1 MMFTRI
7 VLGRLSSAFMLLA
20 LYAAPL
26 ALAKDLT
33 LADLFQSDRVI
44 EVNITVASEDW
55 ETLRG
60 QARDFADA
68 LGEDRR
74 LGPLPSPYSYVNA
87 DVTIDGTTFSG
98 VGIRKKGFI
107 GSQSRSRPSLKLKLD
122 FTDKKQQIEGRRV
135 LTLNNNK
142 QDQSLLS
149 QYLGYHL
156 FRKAGLP
163 ASRCGFARV
172 TVNGKNLGVY
182 SHVESV
188 RKALIQREFGDD
200 SGVLYEGT
208 IVDFYTDWEKSFETK
223 FGDDAVGR
231 AKIIE
236 LTSLLNRKRDLES
249 VEYEKEI
256 GRYVDLPSFYSF
268 WAMEG
273 LLGCWDGYAGN
284 SNNYFFYLNPETDRF
299 HFLPWGT
306 DSLFTEKGKFDQN
319 PNQPLS
325 VRTGGLIANRLYQ
338 IPEARA
344 QYTAALQH
352 LLEVVWDERTLLA
365 ESERVS
371 AMVRPFVNEEQSKTE
386 RAQGTIRE
394 FIESRRE
401 RILSELADGAPD
413 WNQSPRGPFVMDTGA
428 FGKKQSWKPG
438 EKEIFEA
445 ARKGS
450 VPLIRKLVANG
461 VSVDRT
467 DRMGSTPLGLA
478 VLFDRGEAVTTLVEL
493 GADPNRRGPDGSSL
507 IHGAVF
513 FGMDSALRS
522 LLASGA
528 EINAKNPQGQ
538 TALDIASGPWSDEL
552 EEMMGFMSN
561 MLKFDL
567 DVENVKKGRP
577 ELVRYL
583 KSQGAKFGRELKSSG
598 STSIWQAAKEG
609 DVSSLKSQVTDN
621 TDLNARDEKGMTA
634 LSWAAI
640 SGHLEAVSWLLLK
653 GADIDAANVDGGTA
667 LHSAAFLGHLEVVR
681 VLLESGSN
689 IERKDLKGQTAF
701 DVSAIPWSPE
711 MKGIAEFIGTVLEL
725 EVDTESMK
733 TGRLQVAELLGNWNN
748 E

>member
-1 MMFTRI
+1 MMFTRFSFGW
-7 VLGRLSSAFMLLA
+7 LGAAFMLVA
-20 LYAAPL
+20 LYAIPSA
-26 ALAKDLT
+26 AAADLK
-33 LADLFQSDRVI
+33 LADLFQSDRVV

-55 ETLRG
+55 DMLRG

-68 LGEDRR
+68 LGADRR
-74 LGPLPSPYSYVNA
+74 LGPLPGPYSYVRA
-87 DVTIDGTTFSG
+87 DVEIDGTAFTD

-122 FTDKKQQIEGRRV
+122 FTDETQQIEGRRIF
-135 LTLNNNK
+135 TLNNNK
-142 QDQSLLS
+142 QDESLLS
-149 QYLGYHL
+149 QYLGYRL

-172 TVNGKNLGVY
+172 IVNGKNLGVY
-182 SHVESV
+182 SQVESV
-188 RKALIQREFGDD
+188 KKPLIRREFGND

-208 IVDFYTDWEKSFETK
+208 IVDFYPDWEKSFENK
-223 FGDDAVGR
+223 FGDDALGR
-231 AKIIE
+231 AKIIG
-236 LTSLLNRKRDLES
+236 LTSLLNRKEGLDSTANEM
-249 VEYEKEI
+249 EI
-256 GRYVDLPSFYSF
+256 GRYVDLASFYSF
-268 WAMEG
+268 WAMES
-273 LLGCWDGYAGN
+273 LVGCWDGYAGN
-284 SNNYFFYLNPETDRF
+284 SNNYFFYLNPQTDRF

-306 DSLFTEKGKFDQN
+306 DSLFTAKGKFDQN

-325 VRTGGLIANRLYQ
+325 VRTGGLIANRLYR
-338 IPEARA
+338 IPAARTKYA
-344 QYTAALQH
+344 AALH
-352 LLEVVWDERTLLA
+352 RLLNDVWDEPALLA
-365 ESERVS
+365 ELDRVS
-371 AMVRPFVNEEQSKTE
+371 AIVRPFVNEEQSKTE
-386 RAQGTIRE
+386 RAQESIRE

-401 RILSELADGAPD
+401 RILSELADGIPD
-413 WNQSPRGPFVMDTGA
+413 WNQPPRGPIVMDTSA

-445 ARKGS
+445 ARNGNA
-450 VPLIRKLVANG
+450 PWIRKLVAKG
-461 VSVDRT
+461 VSVDRA
-467 DRMGSTPLGLA
+467 DRMGTTPLGLA
-478 VLFDRGEAVTTLVEL
+478 VLFDRGEAVKTLVEL

-528 EINAKNPQGQ
+528 EVNAKNPQGQ

-567 DVENVKKGRP
+567 NLEKVKNGRP

-583 KSQGAKFGRELKSSG
+583 KSKGAKLGKELKSSG
-598 STSIWQAAKEG
+598 TSRIWQAAKGG
-609 DVSSLKSQVTDN
+609 DLLSLKSQVTDE

-640 SGHLEAVSWLLLK
+640 SGHREAVSWLLSK
-653 GADIDAANVDGGTA
+653 GADVDAANLDGGTA

-689 IERKDLKGQTAF
+689 IEGKDLKGQTAL
-701 DVSAIPWSPE
+701 DVAAIPWSPE
-711 MKGIAEFIGTVLEL
+711 MKGIAEFIGTILEL

-733 TGRLQVAELLGNWNN
+733 SGRPQVAELLGSWKN